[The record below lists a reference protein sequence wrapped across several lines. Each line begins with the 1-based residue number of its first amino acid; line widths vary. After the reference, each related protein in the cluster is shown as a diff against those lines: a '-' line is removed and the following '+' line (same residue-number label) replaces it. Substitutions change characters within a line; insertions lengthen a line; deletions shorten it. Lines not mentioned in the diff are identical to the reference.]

1 MLEAMFERDG
11 PHLVPG
17 PICTGPWDPAVM
29 HGGPPLALCGRV
41 LADHAGGSDEFHLAR
56 ITVELVRPIPLAPL
70 TVEVIET
77 RMARRIQL
85 LDAVVR
91 SGDGRELAFARA
103 MRILRVDNGLDEATI
118 DMPGPLDLPGP
129 EESTVFRHDYRLAP
143 GGFYLD
149 AFEIR
154 SCDGRTFGPLG
165 ASAAWFKLLVPVFAG
180 EDISP
185 LDRVLSVGD
194 FGNGISNITPRSSH
208 VYINPDVSVHLHRV
222 PIDHWVV
229 SDAVTH
235 ARTAGFGTASA
246 VLGDRAGHLGV
257 ANQSLMVQQQ
267 P

>member
-1 MLEAMFERDG
+1 VLEAMFERDG
-11 PHLVPG
+11 SQVVPG
-17 PICTGPWDPAVM
+17 PICTGPWDPNVM
-29 HGGPPLALCGRV
+29 HGGPPLALCGRL
-41 LADHAGGSDEFHLAR
+41 LADHAGGADDFHLAR
-56 ITVELVRPIPLAPL
+56 VTVELVRPIPLSPL
-70 TVEVIET
+70 TVEVTET

-91 SGDGRELAFARA
+91 AGDGLELAYARG
-103 MRILRVDNGLDEATI
+103 MRILRAENGLDEGTI

-129 EESTVFRHDYRLAP
+129 QDATLVRHDYRLPP

-165 ASAAWFKLLVPVFAG
+165 PSAAWFKLLVPVFAG
-180 EDISP
+180 ENISP

-208 VYINPDVSVHLHRV
+208 VYINPDVAVHLHRL
-222 PIDHWVV
+222 PIDEWVL
-229 SDAVTH
+229 SDALTH
-235 ARTAGFGTASA
+235 ARAAGFGTASA
-246 VLGDRAGHLGV
+246 VLADRDGHLGV
-257 ANQSLMVQQQ
+257 ANQSLMVQQR

>member
-1 MLEAMFERDG
+1 MILSANRGAELKR
-11 PHLVPG
+11 
-17 PICTGPWDPAVM
+17 
-29 HGGPPLALCGRV
+29 GR
-41 LADHAGGSDEFHLAR
+41 A
-56 ITVELVRPIPLAPL
+56 
-70 TVEVIET
+70 
-77 RMARRIQL
+77 
-85 LDAVVR
+85 
-91 SGDGRELAFARA
+91 
-103 MRILRVDNGLDEATI
+103 LDEAAI
-118 DMPGPLDLPGP
+118 DMPGPLELPGP